1 MSGKKRKKYEV
12 SCLQQIINEW
22 DPIGLFP
29 IAPKDEYVEEIR
41 KIEEYIESMPNF
53 MEEQL
58 ADKINE
64 IFVTLFGNDVYK
76 ENVGTCIFV
85 AKKIIEILF

>member
-1 MSGKKRKKYEV
+1 MSGKKRKKYEL

-41 KIEEYIESMPNF
+41 KIEEYIKSMPDF

-64 IFVTLFGNDVYK
+64 IFVTSFGNDVYK

>member
-1 MSGKKRKKYEV
+1 
-12 SCLQQIINEW
+12 
-22 DPIGLFP
+22 
-29 IAPKDEYVEEIR
+29 
-41 KIEEYIESMPNF
+41 MPNF

-64 IFVTLFGNDVYK
+64 IFVTSFGNDVYK

-85 AKKIIEILF
+85 TKKIIEILL

>member
-41 KIEEYIESMPNF
+41 KIEEYIE
-53 MEEQL
+53 
-58 ADKINE
+58 
-64 IFVTLFGNDVYK
+64 
-76 ENVGTCIFV
+76 
-85 AKKIIEILF
+85 

>member
-29 IAPKDEYVEEIR
+29 IVPKDEYVEEIR
-41 KIEEYIESMPNF
+41 KIEEYIKSMPDF